1 VDSVHAKDWDKLT
14 AAEAQ
19 SWYDAVDRLRRAAKA
34 EKAFYF
40 QALISP
46 TEAVMDRVNKAI
58 KALTEV

>member
-14 AAEAQ
+14 EAEKSA
-19 SWYDAVDRLRRAAKA
+19 WYESVDRLRRAAKA
-34 EKAFYF
+34 DKAFYF